1 MNKLDFNNQNII
13 VTGGS
18 SGIGEACVFRLVESG
33 AKVIIW
39 DKNVTQINK
48 KLKDLI
54 SKNLVSIYSIDI
66 TKYEDIVNIFNKIIK
81 EYEEN

>member
-1 MNKLDFNNQNII
+1 MNKLDFKNQNII

-39 DKNVTQINK
+39 DKNVNQINK
-48 KLKDLI
+48 KLKNLI

-66 TKYEDIVNIFNKIIK
+66 TKYEDILNIFNTFYKPI
-81 EYEEN
+81 N